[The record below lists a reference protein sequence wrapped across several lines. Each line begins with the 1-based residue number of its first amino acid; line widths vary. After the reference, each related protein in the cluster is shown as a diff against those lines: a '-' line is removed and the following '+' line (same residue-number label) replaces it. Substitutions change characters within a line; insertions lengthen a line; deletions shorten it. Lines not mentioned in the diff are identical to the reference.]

1 MMAACVAPETLSST
15 IVGDDGKELAGARKE
30 RAQKLKM
37 LQAEIIQMN
46 QKVEAANNSLG
57 LAITRIKKQV
67 MTSQNQYTMR
77 YSQLIEASQ
86 DNEEQMNMYKQKQ
99 SDFGL
104 QWNDFNNNI
113 QDKVELLASLNVED
127 ESTYNQYI
135 KLPGITSEGEDEDG
149 LTSLTM
155 VIKAAVK
162 ADLVVIDLNSQL
174 QAKQDEYNKT
184 MYGD

>member
-104 QWNDFNNNI
+104 Q
-113 QDKVELLASLNVED
+113 
-127 ESTYNQYI
+127 
-135 KLPGITSEGEDEDG
+135 
-149 LTSLTM
+149 
-155 VIKAAVK
+155 
-162 ADLVVIDLNSQL
+162 
-174 QAKQDEYNKT
+174 
-184 MYGD
+184 